1 MSETYIPF
9 LLLKIKERYYQN
21 DKVSQLSHCLIK
33 EEKQVCTCGLIRDL
47 NQLVSP
53 YPQLI
58 FEDYN
63 KDSITTYS
71 DLKYVETDDRL
82 KSAFDGFLN
91 AILGHSFEKIKDK
104 HMKECKTVVESVFGV
119 QK

>member
-1 MSETYIPF
+1 MEDIVF
-9 LLLKIKERYYQN
+9 DLFKIKERYYQN
-21 DKVSQLSHCLIK
+21 NNIVHLSHCLIK

-63 KDSITTYS
+63 KDSITTYTN
-71 DLKYVETDDRL
+71 LKYIETNEKL
-82 KSAFDGFLN
+82 KEAFDGFLVSMFGN
-91 AILGHSFEKIKDK
+91 DFNKLKDE
-104 HMKECKTVVESVFGV
+104 HVKECKKIVEKVFGKV
-119 QK
+119 K